1 MQQQQPSWFVYQPA
15 NDAQHRQHGHFMPS
29 PSDQQAY
36 SGPMHYQ
43 RGLPY
48 QQPYIHHPMPN
59 HAQPMHSKP
68 AFYSNMAMT
77 PVASPQPCHLKPTM
91 AFKQDTS
98 ALQPLDTNVNGMRC
112 SYSPSTPP
120 LSTSGS
126 TISSPPSSS
135 MPLPTPIDGPCFG
148 FRPYE
153 VVKEGHAADLYAEN
167 VANATWNRTDSPP
180 MTPGKSVVLYS
191 ALCSSWSINLFVEFL
206 VVCESIWWRFACAD
220 FWWWL
225 VFIHPASVSTPQ
237 PDFPGFFSAN
247 VSCPSLSPSPSPIC
261 SSTPPPPNSTNFDC
275 CDPRHLVVGA
285 GEPIIIASTPTEFP
299 PLPTLGLEDEE
310 HKFALAG
317 VARSPVSLQSAFT
330 CTLED
335 TQSGLPAFEPFLES
349 DSEDDFNPFVA
360 FTTAD
365 NIVYN
370 GDKRQRVVSFSEEDE
385 FLSETFEELEED
397 ESFAV
402 ASFPSPPQSAYSR
415 TSDVSMNITKSKKRS
430 SRKIKKA
437 ASPSDSESDWA
448 ESINMGSGS
457 ATSRT
462 NGQDQAGSPQQAAS
476 TSQSQTSS
484 NDGHAIA
491 SSSEAQGQTPPAPV
505 NRRGRKQSLTEDPSK
520 TFVCTLC
527 SRRFRRQEHLKR
539 HYRSL
544 HTHDKPFECN
554 ECGKKFSRS
563 DNLAQHARTHGS
575 GAIVMEV
582 LEHGEIPPHMAYD
595 EDGRPALGTVLFEAA
610 QAAGAHSTSSSG
622 SESGHS
628 IHSLSPSSD
637 GRKTLKKRKRD
648 DSE

>member
-1 MQQQQPSWFVYQPA
+1 MWS
-15 NDAQHRQHGHFMPS
+15 
-29 PSDQQAY
+29 
-36 SGPMHYQ
+36 
-43 RGLPY
+43 L
-48 QQPYIHHPMPN
+48 
-59 HAQPMHSKP
+59 
-68 AFYSNMAMT
+68 T
-77 PVASPQPCHLKPTM
+77 C
-91 AFKQDTS
+91 
-98 ALQPLDTNVNGMRC
+98 
-112 SYSPSTPP
+112 
-120 LSTSGS
+120 
-126 TISSPPSSS
+126 
-135 MPLPTPIDGPCFG
+135 
-148 FRPYE
+148 
-153 VVKEGHAADLYAEN
+153 ADL
-167 VANATWNRTDSPP
+167 
-180 MTPGKSVVLYS
+180 GL
-191 ALCSSWSINLFVEFL
+191 
-206 VVCESIWWRFACAD
+206 
-220 FWWWL
+220 WL
-225 VFIHPASVSTPQ
+225 VFIHPASVSSPHL
-237 PDFPGFFSAN
+237 DFPELFSAN
-247 VSCPSLSPSPSPIC
+247 VSCPSLSPSPSPIS
-261 SSTPPPPNSTNFDC
+261 SSTPQPRNSPNFDC
-275 CDPRHLVVGA
+275 CDPRHLVVGS
-285 GEPIIIASTPTEFP
+285 GEPVITVSTPTEFP

-317 VARSPVSLQSAFT
+317 ATRSPVSLQSAFT

-335 TQSGLPAFEPFLES
+335 TQSALPAFEPFLES

-385 FLSETFEELEED
+385 FLSESFEEHEEG

-402 ASFPSPPQSAYSR
+402 ATFPSPPESAYSHA
-415 TSDVSMNITKSKKRS
+415 SEGSMIITKSKKRS
-430 SRKIKKA
+430 SRKLKKA
-437 ASPSDSESDWA
+437 VSTSESESDWA
-448 ESINMGSGS
+448 ETINMGSDS
-457 ATSRT
+457 ATGRT
-462 NGQDQAGSPQQAAS
+462 RGQDQAGSSQQPAS
-476 TSQSQTSS
+476 TTQSQTSS

-491 SSSEAQGQTPPAPV
+491 SSSDAQGQTPPAPV

-595 EDGRPALGTVLFEAA
+595 EEGRPALGTVLFEAA

-628 IHSLSPSSD
+628 LHSLSPASD
-637 GRKTLKKRKRD
+637 SRKTLKKRKRD